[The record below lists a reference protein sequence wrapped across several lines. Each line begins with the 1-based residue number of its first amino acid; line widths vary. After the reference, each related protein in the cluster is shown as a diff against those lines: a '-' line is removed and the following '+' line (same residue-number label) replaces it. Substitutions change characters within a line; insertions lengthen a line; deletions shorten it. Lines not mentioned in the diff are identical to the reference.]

1 MEKDEQQRLLS
12 ENIKAVSKPLVF
24 AVSFVICAGGT
35 TLFWAVGGHA
45 DDIRYL
51 SDYFFLSGML
61 FLLAG
66 TITALAA
73 TSRRHY
79 YRHIKDK
86 SKGKAEPDDVFEKK
100 AQRRKYQ
107 MWFGIFIA
115 LTGGIAISVSAIIGA
130 KIGFL

>member
-1 MEKDEQQRLLS
+1 MEKDEQQRILNEKTKVIFTPS
-12 ENIKAVSKPLVF
+12 FVF
-24 AVSFVICAGGT
+24 AVSFVVCAGGT
-35 TLFWAVGGHA
+35 VLFWIAGVHS

-73 TSRRHY
+73 TSQRHY

-86 SKGKAEPDDVFEKK
+86 SKGKAESDDVFEKK
-100 AQRRKYQ
+100 AHKRKNQ
-107 MWFGIFIA
+107 MWFGVFIA
-115 LTGGIAISVSAIIGA
+115 LTGILAVAASGYIAA
-130 KIGFL
+130 KAGF